1 MGSVKHKTIQN
12 ADKRDDSPHTRS
24 FFPYEEF
31 LPIPGV
37 FPHIRS
43 FSSMRCF
50 SPYNEI
56 HTLQEVSPHS
66 GSFSLYEAFLPPLR
80 CFSTKEEF
88 LPIRE
93 ASFHMRRF
101 SPYEVFLWMLV
112 EDLKIM
118 SLSIR
123 YLYLL

>member
-1 MGSVKHKTIQN
+1 
-12 ADKRDDSPHTRS
+12 
-24 FFPYEEF
+24 
-31 LPIPGV
+31 
-37 FPHIRS
+37 
-43 FSSMRCF
+43 MRCF

-112 EDLKIM
+112 EDLIIM